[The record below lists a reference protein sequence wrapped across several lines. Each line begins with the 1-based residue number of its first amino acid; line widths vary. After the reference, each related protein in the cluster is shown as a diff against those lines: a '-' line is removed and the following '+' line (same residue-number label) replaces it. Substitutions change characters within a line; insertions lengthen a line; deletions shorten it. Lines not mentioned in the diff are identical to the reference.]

1 MTKLSLRVSLVI
13 GMAGGV
19 LACGPKSAT
28 PSAGHRQPGVPVVAP
43 QPQANAPRRPM
54 AVPEVWPESKPAQ
67 RPMATPTAPPVTL
80 PVQQPMA
87 VPPAP
92 ALTLPAQQPVTK
104 PMALP
109 APQTVVKPSSVSTKL
124 SFDLFGQHKEYN
136 QVTATVT
143 QDEQGREQTV
153 IQAVDGNNTLKLVVA
168 GSGVGEHKLVRA
180 EIKDQLLGAEPYVL
194 DASNPKIAG
203 TVTFT
208 EFDPQGGRVVG
219 SIDGGYTGFPPVR
232 VSNGALVAWHGG
244 DTLTT
249 AGAR

>member
-13 GMAGGV
+13 GMAAGM

-28 PSAGHRQPGVPVVAP
+28 PSGGHRQPDVPIVAP
-43 QPQANAPRRPM
+43 RPPALSPRRPM
-54 AVPEVWPESKPAQ
+54 AVPVVRPEARPTQ

-80 PVQQPMA
+80 PIQQPMA
-87 VPPAP
+87 VPTAP
-92 ALTLPAQQPVTK
+92 ALTLPAQQPVAK

-109 APQTVVKPSSVSTKL
+109 APQTLKPNPVSTKL
-124 SFDLFGQHKEYN
+124 SFDLFGHHKEYN
-136 QVTATVT
+136 QVTAMVAK
-143 QDEQGREQTV
+143 DEQGREQTV
-153 IQAVDGNNTLKLVVA
+153 IQARDGDNTLKLVVA

-219 SIDGGYTGFPPVR
+219 SFDGGYTGFPPVR

-244 DTLTT
+244 NQLTT

>member
-1 MTKLSLRVSLVI
+1 MPKLSLHVSLVI
-13 GMAGGV
+13 GMAAGV

-43 QPQANAPRRPM
+43 RPPAVSPRRPM
-54 AVPEVWPESKPAQ
+54 AVPEVRPEARPTQ
-67 RPMATPTAPPVTL
+67 RPMAIPTAPPVTL
-80 PVQQPMA
+80 PIQQPMA
-87 VPPAP
+87 V
-92 ALTLPAQQPVTK
+92 PAQQPVTK

-109 APQTVVKPSSVSTKL
+109 APQTVKPNPVSTKL
-124 SFDLFGQHKEYN
+124 SFDLFGHHKEYN
-136 QVTATVT
+136 QVNATVT
-143 QDEQGREQTV
+143 KDEQGREQTV
-153 IQAVDGNNTLKLVVA
+153 IQARDGDNTLKLVVA

-208 EFDPQGGRVVG
+208 EFNPQGGRVIG
-219 SIDGGYTGFPPVR
+219 SFDGGYSGFPPVR

-244 DTLTT
+244 DQLTT
-249 AGAR
+249 AGER